1 MLGITQEEKNL
12 LKQGVDIQ
20 IAQVSNQVNQTV
32 EQEGKQA
39 MRNVLKTLM
48 GLIEKVDS
56 IEPKK

>member
-1 MLGITQEEKNL
+1 MLGITKEEKNL

-20 IAQVSNQVNQTV
+20 ISQVSNQVNQTV

-48 GLIEKVDS
+48 GLIDKVDS

>member
-20 IAQVSNQVNQTV
+20 ISQVSNQVNQTV

-48 GLIEKVDS
+48 GLIDKVDS